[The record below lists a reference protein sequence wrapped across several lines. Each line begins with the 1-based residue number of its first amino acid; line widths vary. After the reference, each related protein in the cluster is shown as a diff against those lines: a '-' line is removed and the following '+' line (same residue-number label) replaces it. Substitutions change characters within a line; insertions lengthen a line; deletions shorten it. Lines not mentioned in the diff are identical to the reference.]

1 MLRASFL
8 ILILLLVLLVGWIVA
23 PMLIPPAMVRLDSSS
38 ELASMMLRPPA
49 EAETVIAV
57 ATFGPAWH
65 RYSPLLAPLIQ
76 SADAEA
82 LDRAAWL
89 AGRSRVVAWTRGGYW
104 GAVARPDPLRR
115 MLARILA
122 AARSAPIRVE
132 GSEILFG
139 TVGDP
144 IPSAEVGELS
154 EGLEGHVFILHRKKG
169 GYPPIGRPA
178 LSAIEFDD
186 GDLRVVTRAASSPEA
201 TAEMEGEFLPRS
213 APISLRFAKAPK
225 AVLTL
230 EQAFP
235 VDLRAILEQ
244 GGMVAL
250 YGVETRGLLPRPQL
264 VFSVPADDARAAA
277 IIERIDRATTQ
288 GAIGLL
294 LGMREQEARSVGETE
309 LFRREGVGLTIE
321 FARRPGEFLLAFDKT
336 SLTRFLEDESVPIAP
351 GPAAWAMRARPRDLL
366 PILDQVR
373 SNTAI
378 RLLAEDFATEA
389 GDLAQAFRSIPR
401 AEEVEARLEPAGDGM
416 VIRAAVQ
423 LRD

>member
-1 MLRASFL
+1 MLRATLL
-8 ILILLLVLLVGWIVA
+8 ILLILLVLLVGWIVA
-23 PMLIPPAMVRLDSSS
+23 PMLVPPAMVQLGSSS
-38 ELASMMLRPPA
+38 ELAGMMLRAPA
-49 EAETVIAV
+49 EAENVIAV

-89 AGRSRVVAWTRGGYW
+89 AGRSRVVAWTRGGDW

-115 MLARILA
+115 LLARILA
-122 AARSAPIRVE
+122 AAGSAPIRVE
-132 GSEILFG
+132 GDEVLFG
-139 TVGDP
+139 TVDDP
-144 IPSAEVGELS
+144 VDAGATDALSA
-154 EGLEGHVFILHRKKG
+154 GLEGHAFILHRKDG

-178 LSAIEFDD
+178 LSAIEFED
-186 GDLRVVTRAASSPEA
+186 GDLRVTTRGPSSSEV
-201 TAEMEGEFLPRS
+201 TAEMSGVFLPQS
-213 APISLRFAKAPK
+213 APISLRFARPPK

-250 YGVETRGLLPRPQL
+250 YGVETRGLLPRPLL
-264 VFSVPADDARAAA
+264 VFSVPADDARAAS

-294 LGMREQEARSVGETE
+294 LGMRAQQARTLAGTE
-309 LFRREGVGLTIE
+309 LVRREGVGLTIE
-321 FARRPGEFLLAFDKT
+321 YARRPGEFLLAFDKT
-336 SLTRFLEDESVPIAP
+336 SLSRLLEDESVPLEP
-351 GPAAWAMRARPRDLL
+351 GAAAWSMRARPRDLL
-366 PILDQVR
+366 PILDQIR

-378 RLLAEDFATEA
+378 RLLAEDFAREA
-389 GDLAQAFRSIPR
+389 GDLARLFRSIPR

-416 VIRAAVQ
+416 MIRAAVK
-423 LRD
+423 LAK

>member
-8 ILILLLVLLVGWIVA
+8 IILLLLVLLVGWIVA
-23 PMLIPPAMVRLDSSS
+23 PMLIPPAMVPLDSSP
-38 ELASMMLRPPA
+38 ELASMMLRAPA

-115 MLARILA
+115 ALARILA
-122 AARSAPIRVE
+122 AAGSAPIRVE
-132 GSEILFG
+132 GDEVLFG

-144 IPSAEVGELS
+144 LGAAEVQQLS
-154 EGLEGHVFILHRKKG
+154 EGLQGHAFILHRKKG

-186 GDLRVVTRAASSPEA
+186 GDLRVVTRASSSPEV
-201 TAEMEGEFLPRS
+201 TAEMGGAFLPRS
-213 APISLRFAKAPK
+213 APISVRFAKAPK

-235 VDLRAILEQ
+235 VDLEAILEQ

-264 VFSVPADDARAAA
+264 VFSVPADDERAEG
-277 IIERIDRATTQ
+277 IIQRIDRATTQ

-294 LGMREQEARSVGETE
+294 LGMREQEARSVAGTE

-321 FARRPGEFLLAFDKT
+321 FARRPGEFLLAFDRT
-336 SLTRFLEDESVPIAP
+336 SLTRLLEDESVPIPP

-366 PILDQVR
+366 PILDEVR

-401 AEEVEARLEPAGDGM
+401 ADEVEARLEPAGTGM
-416 VIRAAVQ
+416 VIRAAVK